1 MKSGAYHVGGDGTSE
16 LVVVE
21 PQLSEGTQTAKH
33 CIDPMLCMRET
44 LCATCKQRE
53 DHEPGGIVPLSLLP
67 LRLMSLMVV
76 MAEMVAGM
84 VPTRLLSDASKQA
97 NNNR

>member
-33 CIDPMLCMRET
+33 CIDPIIDPMLCMRET

-53 DHEPGGIVPLSLLP
+53 DTTNLEGWCH
-67 LRLMSLMVV
+67 
-76 MAEMVAGM
+76 
-84 VPTRLLSDASKQA
+84 
-97 NNNR
+97 